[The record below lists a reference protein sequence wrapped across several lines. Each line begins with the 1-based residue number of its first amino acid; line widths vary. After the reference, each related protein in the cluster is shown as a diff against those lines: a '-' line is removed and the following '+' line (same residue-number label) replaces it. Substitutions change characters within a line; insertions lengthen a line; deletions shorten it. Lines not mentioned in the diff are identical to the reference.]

1 MSNKFWLNDPTI
13 LLKKENMFDFLPKNS
28 MSFSGKL
35 NAISRTIIIL
45 TTLGYLFT
53 KSFNILVSGII
64 TLVVIV
70 ILYKSKNNK
79 KLLLG
84 KEGYDNMQVE
94 NFAKLA
100 KTLTSP
106 TDKNP
111 YMNFML
117 TDYKEKP
124 DKKPALPLFNPK
136 VSVKSRMKTMENLGK
151 KFPGPKGDTQSELEK
166 TALQFKYR
174 MKSNEE
180 KESDFK
186 TKKNIYEFEKSK
198 DKMDEKIRQ
207 KLFKNLGDSLD
218 YDNFSRNFYTMPNT
232 TNPNDQKAFA
242 KFCYGDMKSCKED
255 ACQGFMKSC
264 KENNFLCMGNLAQQ
278 LSDE

>member
-1 MSNKFWLNDPTI
+1 MSNKFWLNDPSV
-13 LLKKENMFDFLPKNS
+13 LLKKDKMFDFLPKNS
-28 MSFSGKL
+28 MSFSEKL

-53 KSFNILVSGII
+53 KSFNILVSGIV
-64 TLVVIV
+64 TLIVIV
-70 ILYKSKNNK
+70 ILFKSKNN

-84 KEGYDNMQVE
+84 KEGYDNIQAK

-117 TDYKEKP
+117 TDYKDKPEK
-124 DKKPALPLFNPK
+124 KSALPLFNPK
-136 VSVKSRMKTMENLGK
+136 VSIKSKMKTMENLGK
-151 KFPGPKGDTQSELEK
+151 KFPGPKGDTQSDLQK

-174 MKSNEE
+174 MKSNKE
-180 KESDFK
+180 KESDFNK
-186 TKKNIYEFEKSK
+186 KKNIYEFEKSK
-198 DKMDEKIRQ
+198 SNMDDKMRQ
-207 KLFKNLGDSLD
+207 KLFKNLGDSMD

-255 ACQGFMKSC
+255 ACEGFMKSC
-264 KENNFLCMGNLAQQ
+264 KENNFLCMGKLAQK
-278 LSDE
+278 LSDA

>member
-13 LLKKENMFDFLPKNS
+13 LLKKDKMFNFLPKNI
-28 MSFSGKL
+28 MSFSEKL

-53 KSFNILVSGII
+53 KSFNILVSGIV
-64 TLVVIV
+64 TLIVIV
-70 ILYKSKNNK
+70 ILFKSKNK

-84 KEGYDNMQVE
+84 KEGYDNIQAE

-117 TDYKEKP
+117 TDYKDKPEK
-124 DKKPALPLFNPK
+124 KAALPLFNPK
-136 VSVKSRMKTMENLGK
+136 VSIKSKMKTMENLGK
-151 KFPGPKGDTQSELEK
+151 KFPGPKGDTQSDLQK

-180 KESDFK
+180 KESDFNK
-186 TKKNIYEFEKSK
+186 KKNIYEFEKSK
-198 DKMDEKIRQ
+198 SNMDDKMRQ
-207 KLFKNLGDSLD
+207 KIFKNLGDSMD
-218 YDNFSRNFYTMPNT
+218 YDNFSRNFHTMPNT

-255 ACQGFMKSC
+255 ACEGFMKSC
-264 KENNFLCMGNLAQQ
+264 KENNFLCMGKLAQK
-278 LSDE
+278 LSDA

>member
-13 LLKKENMFDFLPKNS
+13 LLKKDEMFNFLPKNI
-28 MSFSGKL
+28 MSFSEKL

-53 KSFNILVSGII
+53 KSFNILVSGIV
-64 TLVVIV
+64 TLIVIV
-70 ILYKSKNNK
+70 ILFKSKNK

-84 KEGYDNMQVE
+84 KEGYDNIQAE

-117 TDYKEKP
+117 TDYKDKPEK
-124 DKKPALPLFNPK
+124 KAALPLFNPK
-136 VSVKSRMKTMENLGK
+136 VSIKSKMKTMENLGK
-151 KFPGPKGDTQSELEK
+151 KFPGPKGDTQSDLQK

-180 KESDFK
+180 KESDFNK
-186 TKKNIYEFEKSK
+186 KKNIYEFEKSK
-198 DKMDEKIRQ
+198 SNMDDKMRQ
-207 KLFKNLGDSLD
+207 KIFKNLGDSMD
-218 YDNFSRNFYTMPNT
+218 YDNFSRNFHTMPNT

-255 ACQGFMKSC
+255 ACEGFMKSC
-264 KENNFLCMGNLAQQ
+264 KENNFLCMGKLAQK
-278 LSDE
+278 LSDA

>member
-1 MSNKFWLNDPTI
+1 MSNKFWLNDPTA
-13 LLKKENMFDFLPKNS
+13 LLKKDKMFDFLPKNS
-28 MSFSGKL
+28 MSFSEKL

-53 KSFNILVSGII
+53 KSFNILVSGIV
-64 TLVVIV
+64 TLIVIV
-70 ILYKSKNNK
+70 ILFKSKNN

-84 KEGYDNMQVE
+84 KEGYDNIQAE

-117 TDYKEKP
+117 TDYKDKP
-124 DKKPALPLFNPK
+124 EKKPALPLFNPK
-136 VSVKSRMKTMENLGK
+136 VNLKSKMKNMENLGK
-151 KFPGPKGDTQSELEK
+151 KFPGPKGDTQSEVQK

-174 MKSNEE
+174 MKSTE
-180 KESDFK
+180 ESDFNN
-186 TKKNIYEFEKSK
+186 KKNIYEFEKGK
-198 DKMDEKIRQ
+198 DNMDEKIRQ

-264 KENNFLCMGNLAQQ
+264 KENNFLCMGKLAQQ
-278 LSDE
+278 LSDA

>member
-1 MSNKFWLNDPTI
+1 MSNKFWLDDPTV
-13 LLKKENMFDFLPKNS
+13 LLKKDKMFEFLPKNS
-28 MSFSGKL
+28 MAFSDKL
-35 NAISRTIIIL
+35 NSITRTIIIL

-53 KSFNILVSGII
+53 KSFNMVVSGMV
-64 TLVVIV
+64 TLFVLV
-70 ILYKSKNNK
+70 ILYKSKDNK

-84 KEGYDNMQVE
+84 KEGYENIQAE
-94 NFAKLA
+94 NFAKIA

-106 TDKNP
+106 TNNNP

-117 TDYKEKP
+117 TDYKENP
-124 DKKPALPLFNPK
+124 EKKPALPLFNPK
-136 VSVKSRMKTMENLGK
+136 VKLKSKMKNLENLGK
-151 KFPGPKGDTQSELEK
+151 NFPGPKGDSQSEVQK

-174 MKSNEE
+174 MKTNEE
-180 KESDFK
+180 NEGDFLK
-186 TKKNIYEFEKSK
+186 KKNIYEFEKGKS
-198 DKMDEKIRQ
+198 KMDGKIRQ

-232 TNPNDQKAFA
+232 TNPNDQNAFA

-278 LSDE
+278 LSDA

>member
-13 LLKKENMFDFLPKNS
+13 LLKKDEMFNFLPKNI
-28 MSFSGKL
+28 MSFSEKL

-53 KSFNILVSGII
+53 KSFNIVVSGIV
-64 TLVVIV
+64 TLIVIV
-70 ILYKSKNNK
+70 ILFKSKNK

-84 KEGYDNMQVE
+84 KEGYDNIQAE

-117 TDYKEKP
+117 TDYKDKPEK
-124 DKKPALPLFNPK
+124 KAALPLFNPK
-136 VSVKSRMKTMENLGK
+136 VSIKSKMKTMENLGK
-151 KFPGPKGDTQSELEK
+151 KFPGPKGDTQSDLQK

-180 KESDFK
+180 KESDFNK
-186 TKKNIYEFEKSK
+186 KKNIYEFEKSK
-198 DKMDEKIRQ
+198 SNMDDKMRQ
-207 KLFKNLGDSLD
+207 KIFKNLGDSMD
-218 YDNFSRNFYTMPNT
+218 YDNFSRNFHTMPNT

-255 ACQGFMKSC
+255 ACEGFMKSC
-264 KENNFLCMGNLAQQ
+264 KENNFLCMGKLAQK
-278 LSDE
+278 LSDA